1 MHKKSMSQI
10 LSVHIPIGY
19 FPMIIQEYS

>member
-1 MHKKSMSQI
+1 MHKRSMSQI
-10 LSVHIPIGY
+10 LSVHISIGY